1 MPQDY
6 AQAHHWY
13 SQAAGQGHLRAQ
25 FNLGLM
31 YLVGQG
37 VRADVAQA
45 WLWLAMAE
53 RGGFGAA
60 ERYLKTAASR
70 MDGEQLAQA
79 RQRLQAP
86 HLT

>member
-1 MPQDY
+1 
-6 AQAHHWY
+6 
-13 SQAAGQGHLRAQ
+13 
-25 FNLGLM
+25 
-31 YLVGQG
+31 VGQG

-60 ERYLKTAASR
+60 ERYLKTAAAR